1 MEYAAAIISAIG
13 AIITGL
19 FGMWIKSNQAT
30 KDKITDLKIEKWK
43 KEEEVKAKR
52 RADNSAIIYNELHD
66 ILRELNADRV
76 YIVQPHPIGNES
88 LLSIYYE
95 IKRKGVEPMK
105 PHIQN
110 LKIPEVAKFAAEMVQ
125 EQPHPIGN
133 ESLLSIYYEIKRK
146 GVEPM
151 KPHIQNLKIPE
162 VAKFAAEMVQERFM
176 YITDI
181 DEQVADKYA
190 RSLLNRCGTTGAI
203 IKRLS
208 DNTHDWIGSIFC
220 EFTGDMECKEEEA
233 REVLHAA
240 ATNIQYL
247 LPEYK

>member
-76 YIVQPHPIGNES
+76 YIV
-88 LLSIYYE
+88 
-95 IKRKGVEPMK
+95 
-105 PHIQN
+105 
-110 LKIPEVAKFAAEMVQ
+110 
-125 EQPHPIGN
+125 QPHPIGN